1 MKKRRKI
8 ALIVESSRGYGRDVL
23 QGIANFAQSHDN
35 WEIVYQERTLSQ
47 GIPSWL
53 KLSSG

>member
-35 WEIVYQERTLSQ
+35 WEIVYQESHSVVTPMLTFR
-47 GIPSWL
+47 IAA
-53 KLSSG
+53 